1 MLSIFKLVLPLL
13 LDSKV
18 RTQNLL
24 IGATVFGSVMFA
36 SFVWGVGIFSDDRIK
51 QIDAEHT
58 FEVIDSPP
66 QVTDDCDQRTQSQT
80 ETAGSAPIR
89 TASADTTGSAP
100 IPTASAAGSIDID
113 QSLAIEFPTASYE
126 PHKSPDAI
134 KRHPVRRAK
143 VAAKRRVSNNR
154 QANSEANSNNP
165 KPESPPPIFSF
176 FR

>member
-66 QVTDDCDQRTQSQT
+66 QVSDDVDQGSQSQT
-80 ETAGSAPIR
+80 DI
-89 TASADTTGSAP
+89 TGSAP
-100 IPTASAAGSIDID
+100 IPTSSAVESIDID

-126 PHKSPDAI
+126 PHKSAHAI